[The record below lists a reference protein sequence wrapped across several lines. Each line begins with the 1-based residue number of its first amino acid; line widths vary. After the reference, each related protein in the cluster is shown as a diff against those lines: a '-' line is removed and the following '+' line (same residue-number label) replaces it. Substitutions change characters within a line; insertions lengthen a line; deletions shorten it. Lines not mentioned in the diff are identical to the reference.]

1 MEEAGSRDEKNAEK
15 DEFLGVANLFSEEE
29 EKATGDKDG
38 GKEVGAEAEKKKE
51 SATEIGA
58 GWADEVGFGVLGG
71 GWSRRRGRADRRRR
85 GRGGGGYLNRGW
97 RGR

>member
-15 DEFLGVANLFSEEE
+15 NEFLGVANLFGEEE
-29 EKATGDKDG
+29 EEAAGDKDG

-71 GWSRRRGRADRRRR
+71 VGVEGEVARIEGEEGEEEKDT
-85 GRGGGGYLNRGW
+85 
-97 RGR
+97 